1 MDPRT
6 QNGDLMAEQIENSL
20 PSDALDLIATLGSK
34 TDLAALVKR
43 LSQKDLPC
51 LVVSSAAVA
60 AWTRRD
66 PAAWARVSHWLAA
79 KGVAIVQI

>member
-6 QNGDLMAEQIENSL
+6 QNGDLMAEQIENSP

-66 PAAWARVSHWLAA
+66 PAAWARVSEWLAA
-79 KGVAIVQI
+79 KGVAIVRI

>member
-1 MDPRT
+1 MDART
-6 QNGDLMAEQIENSL
+6 QNGELMTEQSENPR
-20 PSDALDLIATLGSK
+20 PSDAMDLIAELGSK

-43 LSQKDLPC
+43 VSQNDLPR

-60 AWTRRD
+60 GWTRRD
-66 PAAWARVSHWLAA
+66 PAAWARVSQWLAA

>member
-6 QNGDLMAEQIENSL
+6 QNGDLMTERIENPP
-20 PSDALDLIATLGSK
+20 PSEVLDLIAELGSK

-43 LSQKDLPC
+43 VSQNDLPR

-66 PAAWARVSHWLAA
+66 PAAWARVSQWLAA
-79 KGVAIVQI
+79 KGVAIVRI